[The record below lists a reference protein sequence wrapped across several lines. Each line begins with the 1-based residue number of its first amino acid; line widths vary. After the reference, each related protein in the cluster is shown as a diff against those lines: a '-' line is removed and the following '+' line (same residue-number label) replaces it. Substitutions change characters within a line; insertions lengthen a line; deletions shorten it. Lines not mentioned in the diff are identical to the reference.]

1 MPFSSG
7 GSRAI
12 SATRTTNPYPASRP
26 STSPAEVIRAP
37 VVVGRGVLRHHRA
50 ITTSAPRPMRDSTS
64 TGRIIRA
71 IPRPGLSGLAD
82 DAAGRGAGRWVGIG
96 PDGCGAGG
104 GGAAG
109 NGPLAAGNGPVGADP
124 VLIGPD
130 RRGDRRPGWTD
141 PAGAGGQAGGTEG
154 SGPEGCSGHV
164 PGRPPE

>member
-50 ITTSAPRPMRDSTS
+50 MTTAAPMVMRDSTS
-64 TGRIIRA
+64 TGSTIRA
-71 IPRPGLSGLAD
+71 IPRLGRSGRAV
-82 DAAGRGAGRWVGIG
+82 DAAGGRGAAHCVGIG
-96 PDGCGAGG
+96 PDGCGPGGGGGGAGG

-109 NGPLAAGNGPVGADP
+109 NGPVGADP
-124 VLIGPD
+124 VRIGPD
-130 RRGDRRPGWTD
+130 
-141 PAGAGGQAGGTEG
+141 
-154 SGPEGCSGHV
+154 
-164 PGRPPE
+164 